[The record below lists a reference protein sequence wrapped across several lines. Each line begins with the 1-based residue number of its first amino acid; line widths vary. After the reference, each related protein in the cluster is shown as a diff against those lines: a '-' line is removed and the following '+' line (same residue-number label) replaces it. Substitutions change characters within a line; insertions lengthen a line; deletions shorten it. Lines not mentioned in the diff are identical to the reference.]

1 MPSKYYAL
9 LDILN
14 IKKNLIWNKTL
25 LFLYIEKIKLLDMDI
40 LEKETAYYTDKDSHR
55 FFQGQGFY
63 QNMLEGELLA
73 QSAIQ
78 FLQVLEKC
86 YVY

>member
-14 IKKNLIWNKTL
+14 IKKNLIWNETL
-25 LFLYIEKIKLLDMDI
+25 LFLHIKKIKLLDIDI
-40 LEKETAYYTDKDSHR
+40 LEKETAYYTDKNSHR
-55 FFQGQGFY
+55 SFQEQRSY
-63 QNMLEGELLA
+63 QNELEGELLA

-78 FLQVLEKC
+78 FLQALEKC